1 MERKSPL
8 PLSTNKEGSI
18 RRLAGLA
25 RKLEKTYPTNDYQ
38 VVIEEQLAEGI
49 AEREPT
55 AVQGR
60 DFHISHKEVVRE
72 TTESTELTIVYDAS
86 ARA

>member
-1 MERKSPL
+1 MERKSPH
-8 PLSTNKEGSI
+8 PLSTNKEGSL

-25 RKLEKTYPTNDYQ
+25 RKLEKTQPTNDYQ
-38 VVIEEQLAEGI
+38 VVIEEQLAEGK
-49 AEREPT
+49 AESAQT

-60 DFHISHKEVVRE
+60 DFHISHKGVIRE
-72 TTESTELTIVYDAS
+72 AAESTELRIAYDAS